1 MSALHA
7 DRRLIARSALL
18 DAMAALSAA
27 EKGILNASA
36 ALEETD
42 YQQLAGQ
49 VRLAGAH
56 LKSQRAILDVLRAQI
71 PAVKP

>member
-1 MSALHA
+1 MSAPQTES
-7 DRRLIARSALL
+7 RLVARSALL
-18 DAMAALSAA
+18 DAMAALVAA
-27 EKGILNASA
+27 ENGILEASA

-71 PAVKP
+71 PVVKP